1 MNFKIGRPKLKV
13 SRRLDA
19 VGKAS
24 KQTGIRVEQT
34 FSIFRDSIENQIK
47 VLLRIDT
54 VDNTQ
59 IVT

>member
-1 MNFKIGRPKLKV
+1 MNFIIGRPKLKV
-13 SRRLDA
+13 SLRLDA

-24 KQTGIRVEQT
+24 KQTGIRVQQT